1 MADNQAG
8 EIGELLGMRPVAGRL
23 QQSSIPARV
32 SGSGALGSSPYYV
45 WFARRLHVRV
55 LNGRAWEIVVQ
66 QEVLV
71 RLPHLL
77 LVNPSRFLT
86 PLTVW
91 TYNVITKLCVHLWTW
106 IILYD
111 IHCLSSISAFA
122 RRWAKRCTSS
132 GLVEYSYMSVCMYVC
147 TRRIVAATGLPMLIM
162 GMLQNSKPGSDD
174 KGRCCRISP
183 QQQHFLLFGGALC
196 FAHVLLSFSFYCS
209 SIVRFRKHTT
219 ADPALEDARWL
230 APSDSYL
237 NLIAACLCVYV

>member
-111 IHCLSSISAFA
+111 IHYLSSISAFA

-147 TRRIVAATGLPMLIM
+147 MYTQDSCCNWAANVDYGHAAELETRVGRQRQ
-162 GMLQNSKPGSDD
+162 MLQDIATTAALPVVRRGAVLCPCASLLLVL
-174 KGRCCRISP
+174 
-183 QQQHFLLFGGALC
+183 LLFHC
-196 FAHVLLSFSFYCS
+196 EIPETYDCWSCPRRCS
-209 SIVRFRKHTT
+209 VTRTFR
-219 ADPALEDARWL
+219 
-230 APSDSYL
+230 
-237 NLIAACLCVYV
+237 